1 VGRFSNNMAKEKE
14 DKQPEPKAKETKHP
28 EPKAK
33 EAKHPEPK
41 ERKPATPPRLK
52 LFFQQELRK
61 SLMKQLDY
69 KNLYQ
74 VPELRK
80 IVINIGLGEAVA
92 DPKILDIVRD
102 DLGKITGQAPVMTKC
117 KKPISNFK
125 IRKGMV
131 IGMKVTLRGAIM
143 YEFFDRFVNIA
154 SPRIRDFRGFAR
166 DSFDGRGSYNLGLN
180 EQTIFPEIEYDK
192 VKKVFG
198 MDIAIVTSAHKDV
211 DAMALLEGLGMPFTK
226 KK

>member
-1 VGRFSNNMAKEKE
+1 MAKDKETKPTEAKEK
-14 DKQPEPKAKETKHP
+14 DHKRS
-28 EPKAK
+28 
-33 EAKHPEPK
+33 EPK
-41 ERKPATPPRLK
+41 EKKPSAPPTPPRLK
-52 LFFQQELRK
+52 IFFNQELRK

-69 KNLYQ
+69 KNIYQ
-74 VPELRK
+74 VPELKK

-92 DPKILDIVRD
+92 DQKVLEIVRD

-154 SPRIRDFRGFAR
+154 APRIRDFRGFAR

-198 MDIAIVTSAHKDV
+198 MDIAIVTSARKDS
-211 DAMALLEGLGMPFTK
+211 DAMALLESLGMPFTK